1 MQATN
6 IVAIPTVPGRPEPG
20 ALFRHVDGG
29 YYMYLMT
36 ARHSEDQSPLVVYQH
51 LWPFEREGDPWARPQ
66 AEWDKRFTPVSAA
79 DLQAAMRQDQGAAQ
93 AAVHEAKAARRAAG
107 G

>member
-1 MQATN
+1 MQDSN
-6 IVAIPTVPGRPEPG
+6 IVAIPSVPGRPEPG
-20 ALFRHVDGG
+20 ALFRHTDGG
-29 YYMYLMT
+29 YYQYLMT
-36 ARHSEDQSPLVVYQH
+36 VRHSDDQGPHVIYRH

-79 DLQAAMRQDQGAAQ
+79 ALQTAMRQDQGQAQ